1 MNLNI
6 RSVIYRILAAFLAGV
21 MMLLAGTSA
30 GGGGGGW
37 TARRPEECVMTF
49 TVLSDVHVEG
59 NNLARYQVF
68 TRSLRDAARN
78 KESKAVVFLGDNTM
92 NGQTGEHLLFH
103 GAVAKLLPE
112 DQNVLVCLGNHD
124 IGNGE
129 GDYEQLQNRWYAFQ
143 EAFFGRKLTHPYYSE
158 VIGGCYFIAL
168 ATEAHEVH
176 DFVMTAEQMDWLREV
191 LAEAADSGM
200 PAFVY
205 SHYPTDY
212 AEGTDGRDCG
222 LTELLADYAR
232 EHDLLSFTG
241 HRHMPMHLFWS
252 FDDDNGYPEFSLPRL
267 TELGGADDHEVYEDT
282 GVGVQVEIYKNEVS
296 VRARDFYRGQ
306 WKIDQWEDD
315 LPLMEWTYEL
325 KNPIE
330 P

>member
-1 MNLNI
+1 MNI
-6 RSVIYRILAAFLAGV
+6 RSVIYRILAALFAGV

-30 GGGGGGW
+30 GGGGGW

-168 ATEAHEVH
+168 AMEEHEEFYVSP
-176 DFVMTAEQMDWLREV
+176 AQYDWLAGV
-191 LAEAADSGM
+191 LAEAAESGM
-200 PAFVY
+200 PAFVF
-205 SHYPTDY
+205 SHYPTHYARGKNANGERLTDVLAAY
-212 AEGTDGRDCG
+212 AE
-222 LTELLADYAR
+222 AY
-232 EHDLLSFTG
+232 DLISFVG
-241 HRHMPMHLFWS
+241 HTHMPMHGYWS
-252 FDDDNGYPEFSLPRL
+252 FDEDDGYPEIYLPRL
-267 TELGGADDHEVYEDT
+267 TDLRGENDNEPYSDT
-282 GVGVQVEIYKNEVS
+282 GVGVQVEIYRNEVS

-306 WKIDQWEDD
+306 WKLDQWEDD
-315 LPLMEWTYEL
+315 LPLLERTYEL